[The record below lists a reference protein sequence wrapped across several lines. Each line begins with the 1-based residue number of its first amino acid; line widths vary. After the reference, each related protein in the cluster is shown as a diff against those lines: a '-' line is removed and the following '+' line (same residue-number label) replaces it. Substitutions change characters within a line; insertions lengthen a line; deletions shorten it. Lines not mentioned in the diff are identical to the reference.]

1 LNLNGIYIYH
11 NYHIMFNGLSV
22 KSSDGGK
29 PSSNSSSATNVG
41 IGIASTDGS
50 GFSFLCTNPPINEDR
65 SIPSPIN
72 QQGEDDLVASDRLL
86 SSPSGVTCSGFSFL
100 STSMVPQQ
108 PKQEVMLDS
117 SMTNPNASTDTDNR
131 TSNSGFSFLSNKT
144 TAAATTT
151 THVATEERTIF
162 EPPTSAFSF
171 LNSAVG
177 ISTTQQQQQQQHP
190 IPKEYNIEKEERTTN
205 PPSAFSFLGQ
215 GSLHSTN
222 SLNSDVATNSL
233 PNMAPFQPKLP
244 SYTVIPNNPIFS
256 NNSATATAAETKHIP
271 TPSTVGVVFEGA
283 SKPAGAIQK
292 KRRGKKIG
300 VGAQDQQEPIST
312 QLESNTATIS
322 TTNNQ
327 YQHPSITPQ
336 EEGAENIRTAAAIA
350 AERAEQFILQKQ
362 KEIIGR
368 EGHTTASSSSDSF
381 SVLHT
386 GRYGTSKE
394 SKNEV
399 VPPDATVEAAERAAK
414 EAQHLMV
421 NGNGNTATTK
431 NGIMSGFFG
440 RTSKKFGFHLGNT
453 SIHGKGTV
461 GTTQHDG
468 NHSGSNTPPRQNLS
482 DSSVNND
489 SNKHIPS
496 ESIQESPDL
505 PASSHF
511 ATPSRNGSLSFIIP
525 APTLSIA
532 SGITNLTHDGIKRD
546 DNMDQATMQRRLEEE
561 RRAQFKEQERLWQ
574 AAQKEREEA
583 ERLARER
590 EEERLRKIA
599 EEERR
604 KNRSPQEKIN
614 ELLVEFSSET
624 QQAMK
629 LVVEVRF

>member
-1 LNLNGIYIYH
+1 
-11 NYHIMFNGLSV
+11 MFNGLSV

-29 PSSNSSSATNVG
+29 PSGNSSNTTSSA

-50 GFSFLCTNPPINEDR
+50 GFSFLCTKLPINEDR
-65 SIPSPIN
+65 SIPSPIH
-72 QQGEDDLVASDRLL
+72 QKDEDDLVASDILL
-86 SSPSGVTCSGFSFL
+86 SSPAGITSSGFSFL

-108 PKQEVMLDS
+108 PKQEVTLDS
-117 SMTNPNASTDTDNR
+117 SMTNPNASTDTDNN

-144 TAAATTT
+144 TATTT
-151 THVATEERTIF
+151 THVATEEKTIS

-171 LNSAVG
+171 LNSSLG
-177 ISTTQQQQQQQHP
+177 ISVSQQQQHP
-190 IPKEYNIEKEERTTN
+190 IPKEYSAEKEERTTN
-205 PPSAFSFLGQ
+205 PTSAFSFLGQ
-215 GSLHSTN
+215 GALQPTN
-222 SLNSDVATNSL
+222 SLNSDVATSSNSL
-233 PNMAPFQPKLP
+233 PHTATFQPKLP

-256 NNSATATAAETKHIP
+256 NNSAAAAAAAAETKHIP
-271 TPSTVGVVFEGA
+271 TPSTAGVVFEGA

-300 VGAQDQQEPIST
+300 VGAQDQLEPIST
-312 QLESNTATIS
+312 QLESNNATIS

-368 EGHTTASSSSDSF
+368 EGHTTVSSSSSDSF

-414 EAQHLMV
+414 EAQHLIV
-421 NGNGNTATTK
+421 NGNGNTTTTK

-440 RTSKKFGFHLGNT
+440 RTSKKFGFHLGNA

-461 GTTQHDG
+461 GTTQQDG
-468 NHSGSNTPPRQNLS
+468 NHSGSNSPPRKNLS
-482 DSSVNND
+482 DSSINND
-489 SNKHIPS
+489 SSKHIPS
-496 ESIQESPDL
+496 ESIQESPDP

-525 APTLSIA
+525 APTLSI
-532 SGITNLTHDGIKRD
+532 TNLAHDGSKRD
-546 DNMDQATMQRRLEEE
+546 DNMDQATTQRRLEEE

-590 EEERLRKIA
+590 DEERLRKIA

-604 KNRSPQEKIN
+604 KNRSPQEKMD
-614 ELLVEFSSET
+614 ELLAEFSSET